1 MKFWRQ
7 RKDEELDTE
16 IRNYIDEAIRDRL
29 ARGES
34 PDEARA
40 NALREFGNVGLVKEV
55 TRAMWGWASLER
67 LGQDLRFGLRML
79 FKQPGFTLIAVLTL
93 ALGIGVN
100 TALFTGF
107 NLLLRP
113 RPIKDP
119 ETIINLER
127 RGGKSGSFSYAEY
140 IALRDQAQSLSVWLP
155 TYGDLFLL
163 GETTTGVAPEVVE
176 GTFVSEH
183 YLSALG
189 GQMRLGRFFSAEE
202 NRVAGRE
209 AVIVLSHRFWQRR
222 FAGNPNIVG
231 QSLLLNGKPFTVI
244 GVTNPAFVGLAMEM
258 PDLWAPL
265 MMRSAMLSAN
275 TEDFHGAHPDWFGD
289 PEAQW
294 LRLHARL
301 QPGRTFAE
309 AQTEL
314 QALFSRLPRTEKNT
328 EPKVTIE
335 LTPYSGQELRRESVR
350 STLALALS
358 ASGLVLLI
366 ACSNL
371 ANMLLARTAAR
382 QKEIGVRLAL
392 GASRSRVLRQL
403 LTESLLLAGLGGV
416 AGALLAWW
424 SCELF
429 MPGLLAHWDGRDFA
443 RMAMSVAPDWRVLS
457 FAFLLTLLSGFAF
470 GLIPALRATN
480 PNLIAVI
487 KDDSAAF
494 GGRLARSWLRNGL
507 VVVQVALCLM
517 LLIPA
522 GLLLRGLSKALAA
535 DPGFAAK
542 NVLVVFYS
550 LEHSGY
556 DEPRAQVFHQQL
568 QERLQYLPGVAKVS
582 PSFSNVGRATIIL
595 PAERGVS
602 EQRFEPAA
610 FRRVSEDYFAAIG
623 TSLAQGRD
631 FTAEEARASAPVV
644 IVSETTARQL
654 WPNENPLG
662 KTLRAE
668 RRLRNGDLK
677 IELPAAQ
684 VIGIAHDAQTQKVG
698 EIPQLFFY
706 APSLAQKWGIEASF
720 LVRTTVEAA
729 HMIELARKEAFAL
742 EPVLRLYAF
751 TMEESIRGA
760 SDVSKTR
767 NASDL
772 TTGLGAL
779 ALALAA
785 LGIYGVLA
793 FSVAQRA
800 REIGIR
806 MALGARASSVQML
819 VVKQAMRLVAL
830 GIAVGLPCAIAVAHV
845 LRSLLLGLSATDPIA
860 YSGVALL
867 LLIVALIASWAPA
880 HRAAQ
885 VDPMIAL
892 RRQ

>member
-1 MKFWRQ
+1 MQ
-7 RKDEELDTE
+7 
-16 IRNYIDEAIRDRL
+16 
-29 ARGES
+29 
-34 PDEARA
+34 
-40 NALREFGNVGLVKEV
+40 
-55 TRAMWGWASLER
+55 
-67 LGQDLRFGLRML
+67 
-79 FKQPGFTLIAVLTL
+79 
-93 ALGIGVN
+93 
-100 TALFTGF
+100 
-107 NLLLRP
+107 
-113 RPIKDP
+113 
-119 ETIINLER
+119 
-127 RGGKSGSFSYAEY
+127 
-140 IALRDQAQSLSVWLP
+140 
-155 TYGDLFLL
+155 
-163 GETTTGVAPEVVE
+163 
-176 GTFVSEH
+176 
-183 YLSALG
+183 
-189 GQMRLGRFFSAEE
+189 LGRFFPAEE
-202 NRVAGRE
+202 NRVAGRD

-258 PDLWAPL
+258 PDLWGPL

-275 TEDFHGAHPDWFGD
+275 TEDFDGTHPDWFGN

-314 QALFSRLPRTEKNT
+314 QAMFSRLPRTAKNT
-328 EPKVTIE
+328 ESKVTIE

-350 STLALALS
+350 NTLALVLS

-403 LTESLLLAGLGGV
+403 LTESLLLAGLGGI
-416 AGALLAWW
+416 AGVLLAWW
-424 SCELF
+424 SCEMF
-429 MPGLLAHWDGRDFA
+429 MPWLFAHWDGRDFA
-443 RMAMSVAPDWRVLS
+443 RMAMSLTPDWRVLS
-457 FAFLLTLLSGFAF
+457 FAFLVTLLSGFAF

-487 KDDSAAF
+487 KDDSAVF

-522 GLLLRGLSKALAA
+522 GLLLRGLSKALAT

-542 NVLVVFYS
+542 NVLVMFYS

-556 DEPRAQVFHQQL
+556 DEPRAQLFHQQL
-568 QERLQYLPGVAKVS
+568 QERLQSLPGVTKVS
-582 PSFSNVGRATIIL
+582 PSFSNVGAATIIL

-610 FRRVSEDYFAAIG
+610 FRRVSADYFAAIG
-623 TSLAQGRD
+623 TSLVQGRD

-706 APSLAQKWGIEASF
+706 APSLAQKWGMEASF
-720 LVRTTVEAA
+720 LVRTTVEASRLK
-729 HMIELARKEAFAL
+729 ELARKEAFAL
-742 EPVLRLYAF
+742 EPVLRLYTF
-751 TMEESIRGA
+751 TMEESIRGGPG
-760 SDVSKTR
+760 VSKTR
-767 NASDL
+767 NASEL

-793 FSVAQRA
+793 FSVAQRT

-819 VVKQAMRLVAL
+819 VVKQAMTLVML
-830 GIAVGLPCAIAVAHV
+830 GIVVGLPCAIAVAHI

-860 YSGVALL
+860 HSGVALL

-880 HRAAQ
+880 RRAAQ

-892 RRQ
+892 RHQ